1 MKTTASQAFAQ
12 VVHSAAECTSQAPH
26 AGPAASA
33 MQRHSKS
40 GVRVRDAPGCKARSS
55 FDIPPLLSS
64 QRPHAGSKGRTH
76 RVRVSR
82 VCNLASS
89 AAQAQRRF
97 FDTWSRWIRRTP
109 RSRCVVPLERPGVS
123 QPLANA
129 RSAGLSGRPLRGA
142 LRHPND
148 LQNGFSPR
156 CPSIGLV
163 PSTTFVSHI
172 EPSRRRTGVG
182 ALFGTCSD
190 RGLRH

>member
-82 VCNLASS
+82 VCKLASS

-109 RSRCVVPLERPGVS
+109 RSAAWCLLSDRACPSPSRTRE
-123 QPLANA
+123 A
-129 RSAGLSGRPLRGA
+129 RACQGA
-142 LRHPND
+142 HFGGPCDIPND

-172 EPSRRRTGVG
+172 EPSRRRTVRRC
-182 ALFGTCSD
+182 AVW
-190 RGLRH
+190 HP